1 MKERIVRKSIVD
13 SMESGMIAI
22 VNSLLFPMH
31 VNLRDTVDVI
41 WIWRVINTKYKI
53 TDTCKHV
60 TFSQKGPVVP
70 LMEKRWL

>member
-41 WIWRVINTKYKI
+41 
-53 TDTCKHV
+53 
-60 TFSQKGPVVP
+60 
-70 LMEKRWL
+70 